1 MTCRSP
7 DNCRAMVGKVGSIS
21 MAFNKILSFSSG
33 SEWGCELDF
42 DSMGTFIGIG
52 FPLRT
57 RSIIFILN
65 LTT

>member
-42 DSMGTFIGIG
+42 EPKI
-52 FPLRT
+52 
-57 RSIIFILN
+57 
-65 LTT
+65 